1 MTLKNFRL
9 KLLKNSQK
17 DGRLQIFNIHTEK
30 MRTNGLL
37 ASDVDLKMMAEKT
50 KNFSGAEIEAR
61 IEF

>member
-1 MTLKNFRL
+1 
-9 KLLKNSQK
+9 
-17 DGRLQIFNIHTEK
+17 

-61 IEF
+61 IEFWLYLNFCLAFLKTLKYNVL